1 MNTLGVRG
9 EVTPTSSG
17 SSIYSYICADN
28 TQLSFDREQSWHEMV
43 RAAVDTTRGNLRGG
57 MRGCATIE
65 IVGNSK
71 IMGTANEI
79 EMANQNWQR
88 VAVAGRKMSFNE
100 A

>member
-1 MNTLGVRG
+1 
-9 EVTPTSSG
+9 
-17 SSIYSYICADN
+17 
-28 TQLSFDREQSWHEMV
+28 
-43 RAAVDTTRGNLRGG
+43 

-88 VAVAGRKMSFNE
+88 VAVAGRKMSLYE

>member
-1 MNTLGVRG
+1 MKWCVLPLIPRG
-9 EVTPTSSG
+9 ET
-17 SSIYSYICADN
+17 CA
-28 TQLSFDREQSWHEMV
+28 
-43 RAAVDTTRGNLRGG
+43 GG

-100 A
+100 AQNDFHRNVVVSL

>member
-9 EVTPTSSG
+9 EVTPTSSSS

-43 RAAVDTTRGNLRGG
+43 RAAVDTTREAARS

-79 EMANQNWQR
+79 EMANQSWQR
-88 VAVAGRKMSFNE
+88 AAVADRKLSFYGD
-100 A
+100 